1 MSDDL
6 VNGWPCDDRRRD
18 SGCRQPY
25 GCHCREITSLRSV
38 IEAQAAENERLRIAA
53 GDAREKYATSYF
65 RAVESR
71 TAWRARAEQAER
83 ALDVANANHRQ
94 MSKQMADL
102 GRALAE
108 AQAHLA
114 MRNSDLEEAAR
125 ALAEAV
131 EVLRPFAKAGL
142 PFTLNGDCTMISA
155 DAVKA
160 ARQFVKEHGKP

>member
-83 ALDVANANHRQ
+83 AL
-94 MSKQMADL
+94 
-102 GRALAE
+102 
-108 AQAHLA
+108 
-114 MRNSDLEEAAR
+114 
-125 ALAEAV
+125 AEAV
-131 EVLRPFAKAGL
+131 ELIDQLSSFQISETLEKTGKLSDLCKAWIEHKK
-142 PFTLNGDCTMISA
+142 F
-155 DAVKA
+155 
-160 ARQFVKEHGKP
+160 ARQFVKEHGRSSHREAT